1 MTKINDTARDTL
13 KECFAHDM
21 AEHQKRIGK
30 LPTPEE
36 NRKLVEPE
44 FEKLERQLQD
54 DWARFKAKSKPR
66 ADKRSFEDKV
76 RGSEWTYF
84 KAEGDGNSGTIPRF
98 TMDDIRAR
106 ERIALLVHKK
116 ERGPKGQPSWRDRVM
131 AMVLRYERDK
141 ALGYPYHL
149 NRGAAL
155 MERILDESSKVFG
168 DWRKPQKP
176 EPRLY
181 SL

>member
-1 MTKINDTARDTL
+1 MTRINDSARDTL

-54 DWARFKAKSKPR
+54 DWDRFKAKSKPR
-66 ADKRSFEDKV
+66 ADKRSFEDKAKDS
-76 RGSEWTYF
+76 GWSYF
-84 KAEGDGNSGTIPRF
+84 KADGEEKTDAIPRF
-98 TMDDIRAR
+98 TMDDVRAR
-106 ERIALLVHKK
+106 ERIALLVQKR
-116 ERGPKGQPSWRDRVM
+116 ERGPKGQPSWRDMVR
-131 AMVLRYERDK
+131 AMVVRYWRDK